1 MTNRIAEVLSKE
13 RIMIIDGSMSTAL
26 EHLGASLNS
35 NLWTAKA
42 LAETPELVKQVHID
56 YFKAGADCGITC
68 SYQATIPGLM
78 ANGYSF
84 EESEKIIVNSV
95 KVFREARDE
104 WWESEGKDGGRIWPL
119 CLAGIGPYGAYLSDG
134 SEFRGNYSITDGELY
149 DFHFHRMELLW
160 NAGPDLLLL
169 ETIPSLRE
177 ALIMADIAE
186 KLNAP
191 YWISFS
197 CRDGHHINEG
207 NEITECAEALREDH
221 PNLQMIGI
229 NCTKPEYISSLIRD
243 LRKVS
248 SLPIGVYPNSGEV
261 YDPLT
266 KTWSKHS
273 SFDTVSFEEYAYRY
287 MVSGAS
293 AVGGC
298 CTTVGKHIREV
309 VKAKKRFLRDGGK
322 VLPFII

>member
-1 MTNRIAEVLSKE
+1 MINRIAEVLSKE

-26 EHLGASLNS
+26 EHLGANLNS

-84 EESEKIIVNSV
+84 EEAEKIIVNSV

-149 DFHFHRMELLW
+149 GLYCRQMEGLRSYRHR
-160 NAGPDLLLL
+160 
-169 ETIPSLRE
+169 R
-177 ALIMADIAE
+177 
-186 KLNAP
+186 
-191 YWISFS
+191 
-197 CRDGHHINEG
+197 R
-207 NEITECAEALREDH
+207 
-221 PNLQMIGI
+221 
-229 NCTKPEYISSLIRD
+229 
-243 LRKVS
+243 
-248 SLPIGVYPNSGEV
+248 
-261 YDPLT
+261 
-266 KTWSKHS
+266 
-273 SFDTVSFEEYAYRY
+273 
-287 MVSGAS
+287 
-293 AVGGC
+293 
-298 CTTVGKHIREV
+298 
-309 VKAKKRFLRDGGK
+309 
-322 VLPFII
+322 